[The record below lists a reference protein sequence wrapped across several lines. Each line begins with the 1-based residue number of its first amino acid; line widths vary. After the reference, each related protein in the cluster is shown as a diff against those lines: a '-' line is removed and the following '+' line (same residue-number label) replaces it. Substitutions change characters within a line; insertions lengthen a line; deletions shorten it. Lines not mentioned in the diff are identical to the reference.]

1 MGVKTLTYQRL
12 IGNKW
17 VGMSRGANNVE
28 ADMDALLS
36 DGWTIVSDNIT
47 PGDGRTFDR
56 GSSAIAASSRI
67 TRLDASSRG
76 GGANGT

>member
-1 MGVKTLTYQRL
+1 MAVKTLTYQRL

-36 DGWTIVSDNIT
+36 DGWAIMSDNIT
-47 PGDGRTFDR
+47 PGDGRTFGLRVKRDR
-56 GSSAIAASSRI
+56 RVI
-67 TRLDASSRG
+67 TYHKA
-76 GGANGT
+76 